1 MIPTVV
7 FALSLAATAASFV
20 LSLRRAH
27 AHDQRLRP
35 AGVAWGMVLAAL
47 QAFLLVWSALGLV
60 ANDALSAVL
69 AGVACAGAAHLSFN
83 RHLVAEKLRGV
94 GHPLILALVALVLGA
109 VFSTLALEIPSNH
122 DLTFMY
128 PLCLLLEM
136 FLILGV
142 QAGLFFV
149 SQRRGTPSAVSA
161 FVFWFIGIAQYFVI
175 TFKTMPITPSDLFA
189 LNTAAAVAGTGY
201 TYSLTAFCLYSV
213 VFLVLAVTVL
223 APLGS
228 LLPACG
234 SDEAAAAHAH
244 RGRRIA
250 LNLLAGIALIGCVG
264 AHVTLIDYYNT
275 LGIQVYTWRPLESY
289 YRQGFLPSFIS
300 NAQLMMPQRPAG
312 YSAEAADELIDSYAA
327 AYEQDPDLGGSADRA
342 AAEEQFSQTQ
352 PTVIAIM
359 NETFSDLS
367 VYQNMHAGYE
377 GPQFFKSLGDTLVC
391 GDLYVSA
398 YGGGTCNTEWEFLT
412 GSSMSFLGTGLY
424 PYMVYNQQGVPSL
437 AEQFR
442 DMGYRTTVMHP
453 NHASNWN
460 RENVYQDL
468 GFDQFLTIDDFAGAD
483 KLRGMVTDGST
494 YDKILQLLEEDTGP
508 QFIFDVTMQ
517 NHSGY
522 DTGLIPESKLQ
533 HYQIDG
539 VEDSEVNEYLSL
551 IEQSDR
557 DLETFINQLRQLDRP
572 VVVVFFG
579 DHQPSFPDTY
589 NDLWFTGEDEATHT
603 QRLWHTS
610 YFIWANYDVAGSLQ
624 QSEQQDTSTNYLA
637 ALLMQEIGAPLTK
650 SQEAEL
656 ALRRQLPL
664 INVIGYQGADGVW
677 HLTGQNDDSQA
688 TSLRNDLWAMQYR
701 LTFDNG
707 HPVFTLNQ
715 QTEANETNPNLAP
728 GTTAVPGALK

>member
-1 MIPTVV
+1 MIPTFV
-7 FALSLAATAASFV
+7 FALSLAATAASFA
-20 LSLRRAH
+20 LSLRHARAQE
-27 AHDQRLRP
+27 QRLRP
-35 AGVAWGMVLAAL
+35 AGIAWGVFFAAL

-60 ANDALSAVL
+60 DNDALSAL
-69 AGVACAGAAHLSFN
+69 FAGAACAGAAHLSFN
-83 RHLVAEKLRGV
+83 RHLVGEKLRAA
-94 GHPLILALVALVLGA
+94 GHPLVLALIALVLGA
-109 VFSTLALEIPSNH
+109 VFTTLALEIPSNH
-122 DLTFMY
+122 DLTYMY
-128 PLCLLLEM
+128 PLCLLLEAT
-136 FLILGV
+136 LILGV
-142 QAGLFFV
+142 QAALFFLA
-149 SQRRGTPSAVSA
+149 QRRGTPTAVCA
-161 FVFWFIGIAQYFVI
+161 IVFWLVGIAQYFVI

-201 TYSLTAFCLYSV
+201 TYSLTAFCLYSIAC
-213 VFLVLAVTVL
+213 LAAAITCT
-223 APLGS
+223 APLAS
-228 LLPACG
+228 LLPSRG
-234 SDEAAAAHAH
+234 SDEQGQGRTG

-250 LNLLAGIALIGCVG
+250 LNALVGLALIAGVT

-300 NAQLMMPQRPAG
+300 NAQLMMPQRPAD
-312 YSAEAADELIDSYAA
+312 YSAEAADELISGYAA
-327 AYEQDPDLGGSADRA
+327 EYDQSSDLGASEGRK
-342 AAEEQFSQTQ
+342 AAEQQFSETK

-377 GPQFFKSLGDTLVC
+377 GPQFFKSLSDTLVR

-442 DMGYRTTVMHP
+442 EMGYSTTAMHP
-453 NHASNWN
+453 NHANNWN

-468 GFDQFLTIDDFAGAD
+468 GFDQFLTINDFQDAE
-483 KLRGMVTDGST
+483 KLRGMVTDGAT
-494 YDKILQLLEEDTGP
+494 YDKILELLQNDENP

-522 DTGLIPESKLQ
+522 DTGLIPSSQLE
-533 HYQIDG
+533 HYSIDG
-539 VEDSEVNEYLSL
+539 VEDPEVNEYLSL

-557 DLETFINQLRQLDRP
+557 DLETFINELRNLDRP

-579 DHQPSFPDTY
+579 DHQPSFPSSY
-589 NDLWFTGEDEATHT
+589 NDLWFTNEDEATHT
-603 QRLWHTS
+603 QRLWHTQ

-624 QSEQQDTSTNYLA
+624 QSEQTDTSTNYLA
-637 ALLMQEIGAPLTK
+637 ALLMQQIGAPLTQ
-650 SQEAEL
+650 SQKAEL
-656 ALRRQLPL
+656 ALRRQLPI

-677 HLTGQNDDSQA
+677 YLNGQDDDSQA
-688 TSLRNDLWAMQYR
+688 TSLRNELWAMQYR
-701 LTFDNG
+701 LIFDNG
-707 HPVFTLNQ
+707 QPVFTLNQ

-728 GTTAVPGALK
+728 GTTAVPGALG